1 MTEPAPD
8 VVVRHLRQNL
18 LWPLRLIH
26 DDTEAGA
33 GQRRAPWQILGA
45 LGGASPWREHV
56 DEYHGGGFH
65 ERHYNEFVAFL
76 PYVQRFLYGEG
87 RSRQAG
93 DAAQGSPMR
102 VFRRRDLAGLRV
114 VLRPGEA
121 PLRLHVEH
129 VDLYFFHGVD
139 IVLLNVELA
148 VDDVPLPQARELMY
162 RFGRAYPAGWDA
174 AGQPLHCPASVEWLD
189 DRGEVV
195 ARSDAGDSASFLA
208 HVAEHRAPRIA
219 THWDHVLAPLVNHH
233 SGAPGALRY
242 RQIEYYRMPMMAYL
256 AVDDPQRL
264 TRDDYLRLALV
275 TGGQDRSDGAA
286 FSPAGFEQDYCY
298 DRFWTDTGAA
308 PHTRYLCSGLSLV
321 VTGDARSA
329 FFRDAERG
337 VLAQFRHQHFLLFLI
352 AHFQKAALLMMS
364 DQLAE
369 AMMALD
375 VKRPGTIKRFK
386 RQIRRNYVTFLSFTH
401 RYWFHEISEQ
411 AHVKALFRM
420 CTRHLG
426 VDGVY
431 AEVKERTHDMSSYLD
446 ADALRRQANTVVRL
460 TVVTIFG
467 LVGTITAGLLGM
479 SMLMGTDMPWPQRVL
494 TFLGVLA
501 AATVLTLYTIVKSK
515 RLSDFLDVV
524 SDERVGGW
532 RKLRAF
538 GAVWRRDK
546 GWE

>member
-1 MTEPAPD
+1 MTEPAPA
-8 VVVRHLRQNL
+8 VIVRHLRQNL

-26 DDTEAGA
+26 DGTDSGRNE
-33 GQRRAPWQILGA
+33 RPWQALRDLGD
-45 LGGASPWREHV
+45 ASPWREHV

-65 ERHYNEFVAFL
+65 QRHYNEFVSFL

-87 RSRQAG
+87 RAQHAG

-102 VFRRRDLAGLRV
+102 VFRRHDLAALRV
-114 VLRPGEA
+114 QLRPGEA
-121 PLRLHVEH
+121 SLLLRVEH

-148 VDDVPLPQARELMY
+148 ADELPLPQARELMY
-162 RFGRAYPAGWDA
+162 RFGRAYPAGWDE
-174 AGQPLHCPASVEWLD
+174 GGLPLHCPASVEWLD
-189 DRGEVV
+189 ARGDVV
-195 ARSDAGDSASFLA
+195 ARSDAGDSAPFLA

-219 THWDHVLAPLVNHH
+219 AHWDHVLTPLVNHH
-233 SGAPGALRY
+233 SERAGALRY

-264 TRDDYLRLALV
+264 TREDYLRLALV
-275 TGGQDRSDGAA
+275 TGGHDRTDCDA
-286 FSPAGFEQDYCY
+286 FAPSNFEQEYCY
-298 DRFWTDTGAA
+298 DRFWADAGAA

-321 VTGDARSA
+321 VTGDAGSA
-329 FFRDAERG
+329 YFRDAERG

-369 AMMALD
+369 ALMALD
-375 VKRPGTIKRFK
+375 VKRPATVKRFK

-431 AEVKERTHDMSSYLD
+431 AEVKERIHDMSSYLD

-479 SMLMGTDMPWPQRVL
+479 SLLAGAGMSLPQRVL
-494 TFLGVLA
+494 TFAGVLA
-501 AATVLTLYTIVKSK
+501 VATALTLYTIVKSK

-524 SDERVGGW
+524 SDERIGGW
-532 RKLRAF
+532 GKLRAF
-538 GAVWRRDK
+538 LAVWRKDARQ
-546 GWE
+546 G